1 MIINRQFIIFLTG
14 GLMSALIDI
23 FIMQILIGYQVNKLI
38 STSIGF
44 CCGLLF
50 NYAFHANM
58 TFKSRSSFVILFRFF
73 LVVAINYLITIL
85 LVYFTYSFF
94 QQNAL
99 IGKIISLPIVAI
111 NGFFLSKHWVFK
123 T

>member
-1 MIINRQFIIFLTG
+1 MTINRQFIIYLTG

-23 FIMQILIGYQVNKLI
+23 FIMQVLIGYQVNKLI

-44 CCGLLF
+44 CSGLLF
-50 NYAFHANM
+50 NYVFHANM
-58 TFKSRSSFVILFRFF
+58 TFKSRSSIVILIRYF

-85 LVYFTYSFF
+85 LVYLTYSFF
-94 QQNAL
+94 QKNAL

-111 NGFFLSKHWVFK
+111 IGFFLGKHWIFK